1 MEKLLDCH
9 FINGALVPPAKG
21 QYMDVINPADE
32 TVFGRSAA
40 GTEEDVN
47 LAVAAARQAY
57 PPPAL
62 STTGTERAVLLN
74 KLADLVEQHK
84 AALSAKEAADA
95 GKPIQARA
103 AWDVDDVAGCL
114 RYNATMAEALDKKQV
129 APFRSSPLSLID
141 VGMEEFDTKL
151 FYDPVGVCALITP
164 WNYPMLMATWKVAS
178 ALAAVNA
185 IILKLSELAPFT
197 YLEPDEAVTC
207 VDQQAGYP
215 PGVFN
220 VTSPP
225 CYGAE
230 AGAPLST
237 HAGVDK
243 VAFTGSVATG
253 ARVMQQG
260 GKSPIVVFPDVP
272 VDVAVE
278 WLMFGIF
285 WTNGQICSATSRAI
299 IHEDMLPKILPRLK
313 EVPAILHGTVS
324 PELCRPD
331 VAFIGP
337 VISKGQYDKVLG
349 YIAAGKAEGA
359 TLFCGGG
366 RPADAPPKG
375 FYIAPTVFTD
385 VKADMKIWNEEIF
398 GPVLAVMTFKTEEE
412 AIALANNSDFG
423 LAGAVLSGD
432 ATRGQRVARAFKC
445 GIAWVNCSQPCFCQ
459 APWGGVKRSGIG
471 RDNGEAGFNS
481 FLEVKQ
487 ITEYKSTK
495 PWGWYIPPGFTR
507 PLPEPAAKL

>member
-47 LAVAAARQAY
+47 LAVAAARQAA
-57 PPPAL
+57 PAWGK
-62 STTGTERAVLLN
+62 TTGTERAVLLN

-95 GKPIQARA
+95 GKPIQEA

-114 RYNATMAEALDKKQV
+114 RYNATMAEALDKKQGTAV
-129 APFRSSPLSLID
+129 D

-178 ALAAVNA
+178 ALAAGNA
-185 IILKLSELAPFT
+185 IILKPSELAPFT
-197 YLEPDEAVTC
+197 C
-207 VDQQAGYP
+207 VDLAFLAFQAGFP

-220 VTSPP
+220 VVTG
-225 CYGAE
+225 YGAE

-253 ARVMQQG
+253 ARVMQACAPGIRNISLELG

-313 EVPAILHGTVS
+313 EVVVKIQACTPLT
-324 PELCRPD
+324 PERPD